1 MKAWHGVNQQNKN
14 NTPKHDECVTGPPYV
29 IDIRNR
35 SQLDFPFLIG
45 RLILPFVARQAV
57 LAVPVEKIVVVKE
70 TQVLNANRIFA
81 PLALHCAAA
90 KA

>member
-1 MKAWHGVNQQNKN
+1 
-14 NTPKHDECVTGPPYV
+14 
-29 IDIRNR
+29 
-35 SQLDFPFLIG
+35 
-45 RLILPFVARQAV
+45 LPFVARQAV

-70 TQVLNANRIFA
+70 TQVLNANQIFA

>member
-1 MKAWHGVNQQNKN
+1 MELISETRTTRQNMTN
-14 NTPKHDECVTGPPYV
+14 VSPARRSSLTFVTDLSW
-29 IDIRNR
+29 I
-35 SQLDFPFLIG
+35 FPFLIG